1 VIRFFP
7 ILIGAGAL
15 AACSAPSPVAKDARN
30 TVSVASTN
38 TPAPVAN
45 ASGAP
50 PSNQV
55 QAQQLPAGASAKATL
70 ELPAALHGR
79 WGLAPMDCTSTRG
92 DAKGL
97 LVIGPGELRFY
108 ESRAVP
114 TADVQSDAGSAAGT
128 FNFTGEGQSWAK
140 YEALKVR
147 QNLLI
152 RTESNPTAS
161 FTYAKCS

>member
-1 VIRFFP
+1 MIRFYP
-7 ILIGAGAL
+7 ILMGAAAL
-15 AACSAPSPVAKDARN
+15 AACSAPGPVAKDARN

-38 TPAPVAN
+38 TPAPAAN
-45 ASGAP
+45 ATCGP
-50 PSNQV
+50 PTNQV
-55 QAQQLPAGASAKATL
+55 AAEPVPADANTKASSK
-70 ELPAALHGR
+70 LPAALQGR
-79 WGLAPMDCTSTRG
+79 WGMAPGDCTSTRG

-114 TADVQSDAGSAAGT
+114 TGDVQSSDGSASGT

-140 YEALKVR
+140 YVSLKVQR
-147 QNLLI
+147 NWLI